1 MTLTIRR
8 LMPEDLGSADTVAA
22 AAYGR
27 GSRRSE
33 LARYLALRPNGW
45 LLALMDGAPAGI
57 VGATE
62 YGPFAYVG
70 LMAVHP
76 DFQRRGIAR
85 QLMERL
91 LALLD
96 ERDCPAILLDA
107 STMGE
112 PLYRVL
118 GFEVDDRSAYYARAE
133 HIQAPDSRR
142 LPGTGI
148 VSRMRREDLPAVVA
162 FDTPRFG
169 ADRGDVLASYLADDL
184 DRAFVS
190 RDAGGR
196 VTGFLFAQREA
207 LGPWMAET
215 PKDAEALLERTL
227 ALPFDGGPG
236 VITPESHEYA
246 ARLLSR
252 YGFAPQRSLAHMRRG
267 GHPMP
272 AQREMLYGQ
281 ASFAIG

>member
-1 MTLTIRR
+1 MTFSVRR
-8 LMPEDLGSADTVAA
+8 LTLEDLTAADTIAT

-45 LLALMDGAPAGI
+45 LLALLDGAPAGI

-62 YGPFAYVG
+62 YGPFAYIG

-76 DFQRRGIAR
+76 DFQRRGVGR
-85 QLMERL
+85 RLMEYL

-96 ERDCPAILLDA
+96 ERGCPAILLDA
-107 STMGE
+107 SATGE
-112 PLYRVL
+112 PLYHSL
-118 GFEVDDRSAYYARAE
+118 GFAVDDRSVFYAREEGTSA
-133 HIQAPDSRR
+133 AG
-142 LPGTGI
+142 LPLLPESKV
-148 VSRMRREDLPAVVA
+148 VSCLRREDLPAVGA

-169 ADRGDVLASYLADDL
+169 ADRGDVLASYLADDS

-190 RDAGGR
+190 RDADGR
-196 VTGFLFAQREA
+196 VTGFLFAQRQA

-215 PKDAEALLERTL
+215 REDAEALLTRVLT
-227 ALPFDGGPG
+227 LPFDGRPG
-236 VITPESHEYA
+236 VIVPESHEPA
-246 ARLLSR
+246 MHLLTR
-252 YGFAPQRSLAHMRRG
+252 YGFTAQRSLAHMRRG
-267 GHPMP
+267 GHTMP
-272 AQREMLYGQ
+272 GRREKLYGQ